1 LLLPLSVDHPEVKS
15 TPNPHSFCTVPV
27 VHTWIHAVVIRVHVI
42 VDYVDVV
49 RVWHVPVV
57 SFGMNLAGA

>member
-1 LLLPLSVDHPEVKS
+1 MS
-15 TPNPHSFCTVPV
+15 V
-27 VHTWIHAVVIRVHVI
+27 VHTWIHVVVVRVHVI
-42 VDYVDVV
+42 IDDVDVV